1 MEENEDAVMS
11 TYVMSDLHGNYKA
24 YKDMLEK
31 IEFSNADTLFIL
43 GDILDRGPHPIKII
57 LDVMNRPNVEVLA
70 GNHCMMALECMS
82 FLMREVTL
90 ESLAELNIE
99 KIEKLVNWQQNG
111 AETTINEFRK
121 CNTATR
127 QTVFEFIS
135 ELDVYDEVE
144 IGEKTFILV
153 HAGLGNFSPDK
164 QMWEYELNELV
175 WDRPDYEKMYFP
187 DKYIISG
194 HTPTM
199 AIKYNPR
206 PGYIYQANHNIAI
219 DCGCNFP
226 GGRLAC
232 LRLEDMKEFYVETE
246 GSI

>member
-1 MEENEDAVMS
+1 
-11 TYVMSDLHGNYKA
+11 
-24 YKDMLEK
+24 ML
-31 IEFSNADTLFIL
+31 
-43 GDILDRGPHPIKII
+43 
-57 LDVMNRPNVEVLA
+57 
-70 GNHCMMALECMS
+70 
-82 FLMREVTL
+82 
-90 ESLAELNIE
+90 
-99 KIEKLVNWQQNG
+99 
-111 AETTINEFRK
+111 
-121 CNTATR
+121 
-127 QTVFEFIS
+127 
-135 ELDVYDEVE
+135 E

>member
-1 MEENEDAVMS
+1 MS

-82 FLMREVTL
+82 FLLSEVTW

-111 AETTINEFRK
+111 AGTTINEFRK

-127 QTVFEFIS
+127 QAVFEFIS
-135 ELDVYDEVE
+135 V
-144 IGEKTFILV
+144 
-153 HAGLGNFSPDK
+153 
-164 QMWEYELNELV
+164 
-175 WDRPDYEKMYFP
+175 R
-187 DKYIISG
+187 SG
-194 HTPTM
+194 
-199 AIKYNPR
+199 R
-206 PGYIYQANHNIAI
+206 W
-219 DCGCNFP
+219 
-226 GGRLAC
+226 
-232 LRLEDMKEFYVETE
+232 V
-246 GSI
+246 

>member
-1 MEENEDAVMS
+1 MEENEDTVLS

-82 FLMREVTL
+82 FLMREVTW

-111 AETTINEFRK
+111 AETTINEFWK
-121 CNTATR
+121 CNAETR
-127 QTVFEFIS
+127 QAVFEFIS
-135 ELDVYDEVE
+135 ELDVYDEIE

-164 QMWEYELNELV
+164 QMWEYELSELV

-199 AIKYNPR
+199 AIKNNPR

-219 DCGCNFP
+219 DCGCSFP

-232 LRLEDMKEFYVETE
+232 LRLEDMKEFYVKAEE
-246 GSI
+246 

>member
-1 MEENEDAVMS
+1 MS

-82 FLMREVTL
+82 FLMREVTW

-111 AETTINEFRK
+111 AGTTINEFRK

-127 QTVFEFIS
+127 QAVFEFIS
-135 ELDVYDEVE
+135 ELDVYDEIE

-164 QMWEYELNELV
+164 QMWEYELSELV

-199 AIKYNPR
+199 AIKNNPR
-206 PGYIYQANHNIAI
+206 PGYIYQVNHNIAI

-246 GSI
+246 E

>member
-1 MEENEDAVMS
+1 
-11 TYVMSDLHGNYKA
+11 MSDLHGNYKA

-111 AETTINEFRK
+111 AETTINEFR
-121 CNTATR
+121 NAIQQRGR
-127 QTVFEFIS
+127 QF
-135 ELDVYDEVE
+135 
-144 IGEKTFILV
+144 
-153 HAGLGNFSPDK
+153 
-164 QMWEYELNELV
+164 LNLFQV
-175 WDRPDYEKMYFP
+175 
-187 DKYIISG
+187 
-194 HTPTM
+194 
-199 AIKYNPR
+199 
-206 PGYIYQANHNIAI
+206 
-219 DCGCNFP
+219 GC
-226 GGRLAC
+226 
-232 LRLEDMKEFYVETE
+232 V
-246 GSI
+246 

>member
-1 MEENEDAVMS
+1 MS

-82 FLMREVTL
+82 FLMREVTW

-111 AETTINEFRK
+111 AGTTINEFRK

-127 QTVFEFIS
+127 QAVFEFIS
-135 ELDVYDEVE
+135 ELDVYDEIE

-164 QMWEYELNELV
+164 QMWEYELSELV

-199 AIKYNPR
+199 AIKNNPR
-206 PGYIYQANHNIAI
+206 PGYIYQVNHNIAI
-219 DCGCNFP
+219 DCGCSFP

-232 LRLEDMKEFYVETE
+232 LRLEDMKEFYVKAEE
-246 GSI
+246 

>member
-1 MEENEDAVMS
+1 
-11 TYVMSDLHGNYKA
+11 MSDLHGNYKA

-82 FLMREVTL
+82 FLMREVTW

-111 AETTINEFRK
+111 AGTTINEFRK

-127 QTVFEFIS
+127 QAVFEFIS
-135 ELDVYDEVE
+135 ELDVYDEIE

-164 QMWEYELNELV
+164 QMWEYELSELV

-199 AIKYNPR
+199 AIKNNPR
-206 PGYIYQANHNIAI
+206 PGYIYQVNHNIAI
-219 DCGCNFP
+219 DCGCSFP

-232 LRLEDMKEFYVETE
+232 LRLEDMKEFYVKAEE
-246 GSI
+246 

>member
-1 MEENEDAVMS
+1 MS

-121 CNTATR
+121 
-127 QTVFEFIS
+127 
-135 ELDVYDEVE
+135 
-144 IGEKTFILV
+144 
-153 HAGLGNFSPDK
+153 
-164 QMWEYELNELV
+164 
-175 WDRPDYEKMYFP
+175 
-187 DKYIISG
+187 
-194 HTPTM
+194 
-199 AIKYNPR
+199 
-206 PGYIYQANHNIAI
+206 
-219 DCGCNFP
+219 
-226 GGRLAC
+226 
-232 LRLEDMKEFYVETE
+232 
-246 GSI
+246 

>member
-1 MEENEDAVMS
+1 M
-11 TYVMSDLHGNYKA
+11 
-24 YKDMLEK
+24 
-31 IEFSNADTLFIL
+31 
-43 GDILDRGPHPIKII
+43 
-57 LDVMNRPNVEVLA
+57 
-70 GNHCMMALECMS
+70 
-82 FLMREVTL
+82 
-90 ESLAELNIE
+90 
-99 KIEKLVNWQQNG
+99 
-111 AETTINEFRK
+111 AETTINEFWK

-135 ELDVYDEVE
+135 ELNVYDEVE